1 MDNDELDLIYRIKRK
16 KEYPGLFSGNVPLSD
31 IHNKIVDNLR
41 SHSTI
46 PSDKNKKTTTSY
58 PSNNKGNPMDTKA
71 NRVMSADKK
80 FREALQ
86 ELAIS
91 LMDLGDKDIG
101 MKLIGEH
108 IMMLNDVFKEFE

>member
-16 KEYPGLFSGNVPLSD
+16 KDQPSLFSGSVPLSD
-31 IHNKIVDNLR
+31 IHNKIIDTLR
-41 SHSTI
+41 SHGTI
-46 PSDKNKKTTTSY
+46 PNENDRKSTNRYSSD
-58 PSNNKGNPMDTKA
+58 NKGNPMENKA
-71 NRVMSADKK
+71 QRVMAADKK

-86 ELAIS
+86 ELAVS

>member
-1 MDNDELDLIYRIKRK
+1 MENDELDLIYKIKRK
-16 KEYPGLFSGNVPLSD
+16 KEQSNLFRGNIRLSD
-31 IHNKIVDNLR
+31 IHNKVIDNLR

-46 PSDKNKKTTTSY
+46 QSDNNKNSTDRYS
-58 PSNNKGNPMDTKA
+58 SDNKGNLMEIKA
-71 NRVMSADKK
+71 QRVIAADKI

-86 ELAIS
+86 ELAVS

-101 MKLIGEH
+101 VKLIGEH